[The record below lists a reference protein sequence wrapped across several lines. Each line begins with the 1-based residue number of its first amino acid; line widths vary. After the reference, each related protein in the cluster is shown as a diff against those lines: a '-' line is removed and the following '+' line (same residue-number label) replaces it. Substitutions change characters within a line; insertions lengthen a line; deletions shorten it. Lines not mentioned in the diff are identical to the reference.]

1 MNKRKAKKAKR
12 VRRYLVPVLFTY
24 VFGTEVEVE
33 ATSAREARKKALNH
47 EGDGDGL
54 DWDRAVIKETDI
66 GTWQRVKEIK
76 P

>member
-1 MNKRKAKKAKR
+1 MKTKKPKKTKR

-33 ATSAREARKKALNH
+33 ATSAREARKKALNK

-54 DWDRAVIKETDI
+54 DWDRAVLSDTSI
-66 GTWQRVKEIK
+66 GTWQRVEEIK